1 MKNLIGLCILGCLG
15 YSQPA
20 SAKKTDTAEAD
31 VQILQS
37 TDIIDQKN
45 KQIVKILQR
54 KKFLKLK
61 RWELSPHLAFV
72 TNEVFHNRYIVG
84 VGVGYNLTEIFALE
98 GIIDFSPDLGGADWT
113 ELTKQLVEASG
124 ASSPNISKLQAHANI
139 CFVFSPIYGKT
150 AVLNNKIVL
159 FDLYGKFGMGVVQTV
174 DDLSALQA
182 EDDPS
187 AQSTQVQVHPTSNFG
202 AGVRMIFNKNLAAR
216 IEGRSM
222 IYIETIDAT
231 TLEMKNN
238 FVLQASASFFF
249 PTIKN

>member
-1 MKNLIGLCILGCLG
+1 M
-15 YSQPA
+15 
-20 SAKKTDTAEAD
+20 
-31 VQILQS
+31 
-37 TDIIDQKN
+37 
-45 KQIVKILQR
+45 
-54 KKFLKLK
+54 
-61 RWELSPHLAFV
+61 
-72 TNEVFHNRYIVG
+72 
-84 VGVGYNLTEIFALE
+84 LTEEEMLDAMLLE
-98 GIIDFSPDLGGADWT
+98 GIIDFSPDLGDADWK
-113 ELTKQLVEASG
+113 ELTKQLVEENSV
-124 ASSPNISKLQAHANI
+124 SPDISKLQALANI